1 MTTLTAGD
9 GTDLFLHDWSVP
21 DAKATVALL
30 HGYGE
35 HAGRYAEMAEGFNAK
50 GISVIAVDLR
60 GHGKSAGLRG
70 HVDRFS
76 DYYLDAK
83 SQCAGGRGSC
93 PDSNIR
99 GGKNDVRLLN
109 SAIINDFTMLTF
121 R

>member
-1 MTTLTAGD
+1 MFIMTF
-9 GTDLFLHDWSVP
+9 FLPSP
-21 DAKATVALL
+21 
-30 HGYGE
+30 GQGF
-35 HAGRYAEMAEGFNAK
+35 AE
-50 GISVIAVDLR
+50 
-60 GHGKSAGLRG
+60 
-70 HVDRFS
+70 